1 MIFFGRKKVQIATH
15 RLGWK
20 DLIALSTRTFKT
32 RPVRTLLTVLGMAVG
47 IGAVLFLVSLGYGL
61 QYILIGNLV
70 TTEDSLRTLEVFY
83 PPESGLNIT
92 QDDLKKILE
101 SPEAQE
107 ISPVAE
113 FTGEIRFGDLTG
125 LGLLRMIKPNYFRLS
140 GLVTSIGSSFT
151 EKEPSIIASSQALKL
166 INLPVEPLSLNKEF
180 NFKVFFQKE
189 GETEEIEEAAVD
201 KPLFLKG
208 IIEDDLQPPFILFPI
223 DFLPKEPPYYKSALV
238 KASNID
244 FVEKLRDDLV
254 KKGFIIS
261 AKIDLVK
268 QARKLMSIITA
279 VLGIFGI
286 TALIVSAIGMFNTM
300 IVALLERTYE
310 VGIIKS
316 LGATDADVKNL
327 FLMESMIMGLL
338 GGLGGIILGG
348 GIGKLLNFGLTLL
361 AERLGGKPLQLFI
374 IPGWFLLIII
384 VSSIIIGF
392 ISGFW
397 PAARAAQLSPKEAFL
412 RK

>member
-1 MIFFGRKKVQIATH
+1 MTH
-15 RLGWK
+15 RLGWG
-20 DLIALSTRTFKT
+20 DLMRLSVRTFKT
-32 RPVRTLLTVLGMAVG
+32 RPVRTLLTILGMAVG

-92 QDDLKKILE
+92 QDDLKKIRE
-101 SPEAQE
+101 SSDAQE

-113 FTGEIRFGDLTG
+113 FTGEIRFGDVTG
-125 LGLLRMIKPNYFRLS
+125 LGLIKMIKPNYFRLS
-140 GLVTSIGSSFT
+140 GLAPSVGSAFT
-151 EKEPSIIASSQALKL
+151 EKEPAVIASSQALKL
-166 INLPVEPLSLNKEF
+166 INLPVDPSSLNKEF

-189 GETEEIEEAAVD
+189 GETEIEEVVIE
-201 KPLFLKG
+201 KPMVLKG
-208 IIEDDLQPPFILFPI
+208 VIEDDLQPPFILLPL
-223 DFLPKEPPYYKSALV
+223 DFLPKEPPYFKSALV
-238 KASNID
+238 KASSID

-268 QARKLMSIITA
+268 QARKLMSIITG

-316 LGATDADVKNL
+316 LGATDRDVRNL
-327 FLMESMIMGLL
+327 FLMESMLMGLL

-348 GIGKLLNFGLTLL
+348 GTGKLLNFGLAML
-361 AERLGGKPLQLFI
+361 AQRLGGKAFELFI
-374 IPGWFLLIII
+374 IPVWFLLIII

-397 PAARAAQLSPKEAFL
+397 PARRAAQLSPKEAFL